1 MAKYKPVDAAKL
13 DSDLAAV
20 ADAIRTKTGSTETM
34 AFPDGFVSSI
44 NAIRVAGAGGDYED
58 ANEKYY

>member
-1 MAKYKPVDAAKL
+1 MAYDKVIDSAKL
-13 DSDLAAV
+13 DADLTTV

-44 NAIRVAGAGGDYED
+44 DAIRVAGAGGDYED